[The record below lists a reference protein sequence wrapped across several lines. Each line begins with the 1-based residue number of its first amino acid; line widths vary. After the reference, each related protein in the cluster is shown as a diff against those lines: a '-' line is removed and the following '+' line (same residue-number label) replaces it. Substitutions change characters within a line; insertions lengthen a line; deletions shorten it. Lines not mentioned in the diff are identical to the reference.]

1 MLLLAACGGNP
12 SASVSTSVSTS
23 PSTSSGS
30 SVSES
35 VAPSVSDTPRPVDYV
50 TIPEIIATANG
61 SVVTTRGYYM
71 GNNVCTSYSG
81 VEQYNSIYIAD
92 GDDWLQCYQV
102 TKSLFPANMV
112 VGETL
117 LEITG
122 TTAHYSKNGATTY
135 ELKPITRAEVV
146 VDSQVDVPEF
156 ELVDSSTG
164 ALSQA
169 VINHGYRIEG
179 AQVVSKTVS
188 ANSYQN
194 VTITFTV
201 GSTTYTLY
209 LDSRYTET
217 TISAIANLVA
227 GDSFSCKTFVGA
239 NTSSNPATYQFVF
252 ALDFVRTA
260 A

>member
-1 MLLLAACGGNP
+1 MLLLAACGGNS
-12 SASVSTSVSTS
+12 SASVSTS

-35 VAPSVSDTPRPVDYV
+35 ASESVEPSVSDTPRPVDYV
-50 TIPEIIATANG
+50 SIPDVIATAIG

-81 VEQYNSIYIAD
+81 VEQYNSLFIAD

-102 TKSLFPANMV
+102 TKSVFPANMV
-112 VGETL
+112 IGETI

-135 ELKPITRAEVV
+135 ELKPISRAEVV
-146 VDSQVDVPEF
+146 VDSQVVVPEF

-169 VINHGYRIEG
+169 VINHGYELEDVEVI
-179 AQVVSKTVS
+179 SKS
-188 ANSYQN
+188 ANSYNN
-194 VTITFTV
+194 VTITFAV

-209 LDSRYTET
+209 LDSRYTDVT
-217 TISAIANLVA
+217 VAAIANLVA

-239 NTSSNPATYQFVF
+239 NTGANPATYQFVF
-252 ALDFVRTA
+252 ALDFARTA